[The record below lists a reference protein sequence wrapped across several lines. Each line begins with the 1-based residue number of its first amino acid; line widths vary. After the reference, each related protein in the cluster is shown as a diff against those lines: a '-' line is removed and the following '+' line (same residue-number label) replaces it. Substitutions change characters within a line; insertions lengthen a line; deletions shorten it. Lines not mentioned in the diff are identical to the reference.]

1 MSEKRFAPFYY
12 SKSYSGFK
20 ELQKTNREPAITH
33 SIKTFILYNGA
44 SLATAPIFFTFHF
57 SLFIFHLNSDLRGAS
72 TPINQ
77 NHEYRLYAE
86 SRILNV
92 GTIINRPDLTV
103 KASPPLRWG
112 WRDGKCLPGI
122 GPDLNNFDFLT
133 PHKGAFKNQP
143 DD

>member
-44 SLATAPIFFTFHF
+44 SLATAP
-57 SLFIFHLNSDLRGAS
+57 HLRTPLSELRTVNSD
-72 TPINQ
+72 
-77 NHEYRLYAE
+77 HEYRLYAE